1 MSPPRRRRIILHSIA
16 ANPGSTWLIVG
27 GWLSVLAALLH
38 IACIFGGPDWYRFF
52 GAGEG
57 MARAAARG
65 EWRPVLITL
74 AIATVLLVWAAY
86 AFSGAGLL
94 PRLPL
99 LPIGLIVITAIYLLR
114 GFVFV
119 PLNWWRPQYTDSFA
133 LWSSLIVL
141 VYGAVYAIGTYRAWR
156 YLAP

>member
-1 MSPPRRRRIILHSIA
+1 MPDVA

-52 GAGEG
+52 GAGEA

-65 EWRPVLITL
+65 ELWPTLITL
-74 AIATVLLVWAAY
+74 AIGAVLLVWAAY
-86 AFSGAGLL
+86 AFSGAGSL

-99 LPIGLIVITAIYLLR
+99 LRTGLIVITAIYLLR
-114 GFVFV
+114 AFLLV
-119 PLNWWRPQYTDSFA
+119 PLHFWRPQHSDSFA
-133 LWSSLIVL
+133 IWSSLIVL
-141 VYGAVYAIGTYRAWR
+141 AYGAVYAVGIFKAWPH
-156 YLAP
+156 LAP